1 MINDGYAATTGTFT
15 ARIELPGGLTA
26 LALSGPGWSCT
37 VAAATCTSKDGVTLG
52 AGERGHITLE
62 VAVSRD
68 APQSMQTLIQATGG
82 GEVPAAS
89 LDTAD
94 HNGVVSNGGEQVDPT
109 YITATAGG

>member
-1 MINDGYAATTGTFT
+1 VTNAGYAATTGTVTVT
-15 ARIELPGGLTA
+15 AELPGGLTA
-26 LALSGPGWSCT
+26 LALSGTGWSCT
-37 VAAATCTSKDGVTLG
+37 VATATCTLPDGVTLG
-52 AGERGHITLE
+52 AGESGHITLE

-94 HNGVVSNGGEQVDPT
+94 HYDVVSNGGEQVDPT
-109 YITATAGG
+109 YITAGG